1 MWGNVMRG
9 LQSLQRQRERG
20 RVGRQCRWVSGHP
33 FVLTQS
39 QLNRWVPPERS
50 GTEGERRSV
59 SGLKGHMT
67 QGRTTQRTG
76 VNPQSN
82 IHYILGYPPI
92 FFPTPQ
98 IHNYLKDGLTSTLL
112 PSPRSVSRIPIHPW
126 LESLSHP
133 ALGRCGWPPLG
144 WSVRGCS
151 FVPCKGLLYVFGSFE
166 GGQGREEKFWET
178 VRGWEKHLKV
188 RSHQCSNCELK
199 LKIAFIN

>member
-9 LQSLQRQRERG
+9 LQSLWRQEKESEREREW
-20 RVGRQCRWVSGHP
+20 VGRQCWWVSGHP

-50 GTEGERRSV
+50 GTEGERGSV

-67 QGRTTQRTG
+67 QSRTTQLTG

-82 IHYILGYPPI
+82 IHYKLGYPPI
-92 FFPTPQ
+92 CSPTPQ

-112 PSPRSVSRIPIHPW
+112 PSPHPVSHIPSQNS

-133 ALGRCGWPPLG
+133 ALERCGWLLLN
-144 WSVRGCS
+144 WSVRGDVVLS
-151 FVPCKGLLYVFGSFE
+151 PFKGQPYVFGSFE
-166 GGQGREEKFWET
+166 EGGERSKL
-178 VRGWEKHLKV
+178 VKGWDL
-188 RSHQCSNCELK
+188 L
-199 LKIAFIN
+199 